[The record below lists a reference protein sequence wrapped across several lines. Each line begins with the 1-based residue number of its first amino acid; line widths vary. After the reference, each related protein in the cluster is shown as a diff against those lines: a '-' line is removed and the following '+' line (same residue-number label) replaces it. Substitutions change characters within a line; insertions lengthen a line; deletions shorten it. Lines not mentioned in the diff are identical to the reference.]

1 MAAVAAYPKNVGRFQ
16 VIKLLG
22 KGGHGAV
29 YFAHDPQLQRPVAL
43 KTVRVDRQS
52 PQALQ
57 ALIAEAR
64 TVSSLQHPNIVTVYD
79 LVQDE
84 GQQYMV
90 LEYVEGQTLAQMLK
104 GRPLEKQQA
113 LQITLQ
119 ILDGLAYAHAR
130 QILHCDIKPANIMI
144 DANAT
149 ARIMDFGIARPV
161 GAADGGAGT
170 PNYMAPEAVAGKALG
185 EAADVFACGMVLYEM
200 LTGRPAVSGDN
211 VFAIMNRIANESF
224 AAPSSLNPEVDEK
237 LDDIVQRALLKNPND
252 RFASADSLRTAL
264 KQYLQPVAAE
274 PSSEDAATA
283 QSTLEFLLRR
293 IRHKSDFPALS
304 QAISA
309 INKIANADAE
319 SLHVLSSTIL
329 KDFSLTNKLLRL
341 VNSATYSQFGGT
353 ISTISRAV
361 VILGFDT
368 IRNLAI
374 ILILFEH
381 LQNKNQAIHLRDE
394 IILAFFGGLTA
405 RLVDQKLGG
414 KVHEEVFICTVFHH
428 LGRLLATFYLYDE
441 AVEIKKQVKA
451 GADEEKAALAVL
463 GMAYADLGIGI
474 ARAWNFPDKIVQSM
488 EPIRDDKAKKPHSSP
503 ERLKLV
509 ACLASDLVGLAA
521 DGNTKDRARRLSQ
534 VAQRYGS
541 ALPFS
546 EADLTRL
553 VDESVKEFAREA
565 SIYGVNS
572 SRSEVLRNARQWAG
586 LETGAGAAGDTVD
599 TLDREFE
606 QTRVMEAQAASPID
620 PQDRKTVLSAGIQ
633 DITNTLVDSYN
644 LNDLLRIIL
653 ETMYRGMGFDR
664 VILCTRDIRS
674 NSMPARIGFG
684 ADADKL
690 LKSFVVP
697 LGKSHDVFQVAID
710 KQADIF
716 LSDIDAANI
725 CDRIPTWY
733 RTLIAARTFIL
744 LPLAVDKKVIGMF
757 YADKAEAGSLVI
769 PAQELNLLKTL
780 RNQAVLAIRQKQ
792 LG

>member
-1 MAAVAAYPKNVGRFQ
+1 MAAVAAHPKNVGRFQ

-57 ALIAEAR
+57 ALTAEAR

-79 LVQDE
+79 LVQDA

-90 LEYVEGQTLAQMLK
+90 LEYVEGQTLAQLLK
-104 GRPLEKQQA
+104 GQPLEKQQA
-113 LQITLQ
+113 LQIALQ
-119 ILDGLAYAHAR
+119 ILDGLAYAHAK

-144 DANAT
+144 DGNGT
-149 ARIMDFGIARPV
+149 ARIMDFGIARPI
-161 GAADGGAGT
+161 GSADGSVGT

-211 VFAIMNRIANESF
+211 VFAIMNRIANETF

-237 LDDIVQRALLKNPND
+237 LDGIVQRALLKDPDD
-252 RFASADSLRTAL
+252 RFTSADSLRSAL
-264 KQYLQPVAAE
+264 KQYLQPPVGEAAD
-274 PSSEDAATA
+274 DAPTA

-341 VNSATYSQFGGT
+341 VNSATYGQFGGT

-374 ILILFEH
+374 TLILFEH
-381 LQNKNQAIHLRDE
+381 LQNKNQALHLRDE
-394 IILAFFGGLTA
+394 IILSFFGGLTA
-405 RLVDQKLGG
+405 RIVDQKLGG

-451 GADEEKAALAVL
+451 GTDEEKAALAVL
-463 GMAYADLGIGI
+463 GMSYADLGIGI

-488 EPIRDDKAKKPHSSP
+488 EPIRDDKVKKPHSSP
-503 ERLKLV
+503 ERLKVV
-509 ACLASDLVGLAA
+509 ASLAA
-521 DGNTKDRARRLSQ
+521 DLVELAAGGNTKDRAKRLSH

-546 EADLTRL
+546 ESDLTRL
-553 VDESVKEFAREA
+553 VDESIKEFAREA
-565 SIYGVNS
+565 SIYGINS

-586 LETGAGAAGDTVD
+586 LETGGGAAGDTVD

-733 RTLIAARTFIL
+733 RTLISARTFIL
-744 LPLAVDKKVIGMF
+744 LPLAVEKKVIGMF
-757 YADKAEAGSLVI
+757 YADKAAAGSLVI